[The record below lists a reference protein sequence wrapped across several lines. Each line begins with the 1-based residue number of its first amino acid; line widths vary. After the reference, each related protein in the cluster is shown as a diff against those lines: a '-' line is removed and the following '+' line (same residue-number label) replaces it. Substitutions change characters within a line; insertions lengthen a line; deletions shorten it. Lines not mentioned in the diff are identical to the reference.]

1 MSKENYNLTITNKR
15 IWDFYNNNKNISFEA
30 VNLIFLDLIEKINND
45 MSSTMSTAINNEI
58 LSCVKDIKG
67 NVGTITNTL
76 IVKFHDIN
84 KEYLDNMKLIIA
96 SSSSENIEK
105 LTGTLERN
113 TEVFI
118 NKINQEIPKT
128 HQDLNNKMKENLES
142 FQQIIINDIK
152 VQLNA
157 STNKEDAYKEYIS
170 GIDAKLQIIQQPLYT
185 FISAN
190 QEQTVS
196 TLSKLKES
204 NIVSQSIQ
212 NKVIEE
218 LGEFLNKYRT
228 NSNYKGKSSENMLEL
243 VLNKMFPTA
252 EVVNSSSSLKLSGDF
267 ILKREGKQ
275 QILIE
280 NKNYDLAVQKEGV
293 EKFLRDIRAQKC
305 NGIFMSQHSGIQYKP
320 NFFIEI
326 EDNCVLI
333 YLHNVEYSEEKIRA
347 AIDII
352 DKLSDKLNEINL
364 DDTDGI
370 IIEKDIMDKI
380 NTEFQVF
387 MAHKENMIFNLK
399 EMQKTFL
406 TQFEDLNM
414 PNLSI
419 FLNSKYASMQNQKW
433 TCDICNEAF
442 TKKASLA
449 SHKKK
454 HKTDKPLSSKNVDDI
469 TDIEL
474 CIPVETNIVLVNPVT
489 EVIPLFNEVSKKK
502 QNKKETKF

>member
-1 MSKENYNLTITNKR
+1 MSKEDYKLTISNKR
-15 IWDFYNNNKNISFEA
+15 VWDFYNNNKNISFEA

-45 MSSTMSTAINNEI
+45 MSSTMTNAINNEI

-84 KEYLDNMKLIIA
+84 KEYIDNIKLIIA

-113 TEVFI
+113 SEVFI
-118 NKINQEIPKT
+118 SKINQELPRTNKEL
-128 HQDLNNKMKENLES
+128 HDKMKENLES
-142 FQQIIINDIK
+142 FQQVIITDIK
-152 VQLNA
+152 GQLNT
-157 STNKEDAYKEYIS
+157 STNKEEAYKEYIS
-170 GIDAKLQIIQQPLYT
+170 GIDAKMHTLQQPLYA
-185 FISAN
+185 FITAN
-190 QEQTVS
+190 QEQMVS
-196 TLSKLKES
+196 SLSNLKES
-204 NIVSQSIQ
+204 SIVSQSNQ

-228 NSNYKGKSSENMLEL
+228 NSNYKGKSSENNLEL
-243 VLNKMFPTA
+243 VLNKIFPTA
-252 EVVNSSSSLKLSGDF
+252 EVINSSSSLKLSGDF

-326 EDNCVLI
+326 EDTCVLI
-333 YLHNVEYSEEKIRA
+333 YLHNVEYSEEKIKT

-352 DKLSDKLNEINL
+352 DKLSDKLSEISL
-364 DDTDGI
+364 DDSDGI
-370 IIEKDIMDKI
+370 VIEKDIMDKI

-387 MAHKENMIFNLK
+387 MSHKENMIFNLK

-406 TQFEDLNM
+406 SQFEDLNM

-419 FLNSKYASMQNQKW
+419 FLNSRYASIQNQKW
-433 TCDICNEAF
+433 TCDICNDSF

-454 HKTDKPLSSKNVDDI
+454 HKTDKTLTPKNME
-469 TDIEL
+469 DIEL
-474 CIPVETNIVLVNPVT
+474 CMPVENIIISTSSVT
-489 EVIPLFNEVSKKK
+489 EVVAPLNEGSKKK
-502 QNKKETKF
+502 HNKKATI

>member
-1 MSKENYNLTITNKR
+1 MSKAKEYNLTISNKR
-15 IWDFYNNNKNISFEA
+15 VWDFYNNNKNISFEA

-45 MSSTMSTAINNEI
+45 MSSTMTNAINNEI

-84 KEYLDNMKLIIA
+84 KEYIDNIKLIIA
-96 SSSSENIEK
+96 SSSAENIEK

-113 TEVFI
+113 SEVFI
-118 NKINQEIPKT
+118 SKINQELPKT
-128 HQDLNNKMKENLES
+128 NKELHDRMKENLES
-142 FQQIIINDIK
+142 FQQVIITDIK
-152 VQLNA
+152 GQLNT
-157 STNKEDAYKEYIS
+157 SSNKEEAYKEYIS
-170 GIDAKLQIIQQPLYT
+170 GIDAKMQTIQQPLYA
-185 FISAN
+185 FITAN
-190 QEQTVS
+190 QEQMVS
-196 TLSKLKES
+196 SLSNLKES
-204 NIVSQSIQ
+204 SIVSQSNQ
-212 NKVIEE
+212 SKVIEE

-228 NSNYKGKSSENMLEL
+228 NSNYKGKSSENNLEL
-243 VLNKMFPTA
+243 VLNKIYPTA
-252 EVVNSSSSLKLSGDF
+252 EVINSSSSLKLSGDF

-326 EDNCVLI
+326 EDTCVLI
-333 YLHNVEYSEEKIRA
+333 YLHNVEYSEEKIKT

-352 DKLSDKLNEINL
+352 DKLSDKLSEISL
-364 DDTDGI
+364 DDSDGI
-370 IIEKDIMDKI
+370 VIEKDIMDKI

-387 MAHKENMIFNLK
+387 MSHKENMIFNLK

-406 TQFEDLNM
+406 SQFEDLNM

-419 FLNSKYASMQNQKW
+419 FLNSRYASIQNQKW
-433 TCDICNEAF
+433 TCDICNDSF

-454 HKTDKPLSSKNVDDI
+454 HKTDKTLTPKNMEE
-469 TDIEL
+469 IEL
-474 CIPVETNIVLVNPVT
+474 CMPVENIIISTSSVT
-489 EVIPLFNEVSKKK
+489 EVVAPLNEGSKKK
-502 QNKKETKF
+502 HNKKATI

>member
-105 LTGTLERN
+105 LTGTLN

-267 ILKREGKQ
+267 ILKERKATNPNRKQ
-275 QILIE
+275 
-280 NKNYDLAVQKEGV
+280 
-293 EKFLRDIRAQKC
+293 
-305 NGIFMSQHSGIQYKP
+305 
-320 NFFIEI
+320 
-326 EDNCVLI
+326 
-333 YLHNVEYSEEKIRA
+333 
-347 AIDII
+347 
-352 DKLSDKLNEINL
+352 
-364 DDTDGI
+364 
-370 IIEKDIMDKI
+370 
-380 NTEFQVF
+380 
-387 MAHKENMIFNLK
+387 
-399 EMQKTFL
+399 
-406 TQFEDLNM
+406 
-414 PNLSI
+414 
-419 FLNSKYASMQNQKW
+419 
-433 TCDICNEAF
+433 
-442 TKKASLA
+442 
-449 SHKKK
+449 
-454 HKTDKPLSSKNVDDI
+454 
-469 TDIEL
+469 EL
-474 CIPVETNIVLVNPVT
+474 
-489 EVIPLFNEVSKKK
+489 
-502 QNKKETKF
+502 

>member
-1 MSKENYNLTITNKR
+1 MSKAEEYKLTITNKR
-15 IWDFYNNNKNISFEA
+15 VWDFYNNNKNISFEA

-45 MSSTMSTAINNEI
+45 MSSTMTNAINNEI

-84 KEYLDNMKLIIA
+84 KEYLDSMKLIIA

-118 NKINQEIPKT
+118 SKINQELPKT
-128 HQDLNNKMKENLES
+128 NKELHDRMKENLES
-142 FQQIIINDIK
+142 FQQVIITDIK
-152 VQLNA
+152 GQLNT
-157 STNKEDAYKEYIS
+157 SSNKEEAYKEYIS
-170 GIDAKLQIIQQPLYT
+170 GIDAKMHTMQQPLYA
-185 FISAN
+185 FITAN
-190 QEQTVS
+190 QEQMVS
-196 TLSKLKES
+196 SLSNLKES
-204 NIVSQSIQ
+204 SIVSQSNQ

-228 NSNYKGKSSENMLEL
+228 NSNYKGKSSENNLEL
-243 VLNKMFPTA
+243 VLNKIYPSA
-252 EVVNSSSSLKLSGDF
+252 EVINSSSSLKLSGDF

-333 YLHNVEYSEEKIRA
+333 YLHNVEYSEEKIKT

-352 DKLSDKLNEINL
+352 DKLSDKLSEISL
-364 DDTDGI
+364 DDSDGI
-370 IIEKDIMDKI
+370 VIEKDVMDKI

-387 MAHKENMIFNLK
+387 MSHKENMIFNLK

-406 TQFEDLNM
+406 SQFEDLNM

-419 FLNSKYASMQNQKW
+419 FLNSRYASIQNQKW
-433 TCDICNEAF
+433 TCDICNESF

-454 HKTDKPLSSKNVDDI
+454 HKTDKTLTPKNMEE
-469 TDIEL
+469 IEL
-474 CIPVETNIVLVNPVT
+474 CMPVENVIISTRSVT
-489 EVIPLFNEVSKKK
+489 EVVAPLNEGSKKK
-502 QNKKETKF
+502 HNKKATI

>member
-1 MSKENYNLTITNKR
+1 MSKGEYKTTLENKR
-15 IWDFYNNNKNISFEA
+15 IWDFYNNNKHISFEA

-45 MSSTMSTAINNEI
+45 MSSTMTSAINNEI

-67 NVGTITNTL
+67 SVGSMTNTL
-76 IVKFHDIN
+76 LLKFHDIN
-84 KEYLDNMKLIIA
+84 REYLDSIKLIIS
-96 SSSSENIEK
+96 SSSSENTEK
-105 LTGTLERN
+105 LIGTLERN
-113 TEVFI
+113 TELFI

-128 HQDLNNKMKENLES
+128 HQDLNNRMKENLES
-142 FQQIIINDIK
+142 FQETVINDIK
-152 VQLNA
+152 GQLSA
-157 STNKEDAYKEYIS
+157 TTNKEDAYKEYIS
-170 GIDAKLQIIQQPLYT
+170 GIDVKLQAMQQPLYT

-190 QEQTVS
+190 QEQMVS
-196 TLSKLKES
+196 TLSNLKES
-204 NIVSQSIQ
+204 SIVSQSTQ

-243 VLNKMFPTA
+243 LLNKLFPTA
-252 EVVNSSSSLKLSGDF
+252 EVVNSSSSMKLAGDF

-280 NKNYDLAVQKEGV
+280 NKNYDLAIQKEGV

-333 YLHNVEYSEEKIRA
+333 YLHNVEYSEDKITA

-352 DKLSDKLNEINL
+352 DKLSDKLNELNL
-364 DDTDGI
+364 DDTDGVS
-370 IIEKDIMDKI
+370 IEKDVIDKI
-380 NTEFQVF
+380 NAEFQVF
-387 MAHKENMIFNLK
+387 MSHKENMIFNLK
-399 EMQKTFL
+399 ESQKAFL
-406 TQFEDLNM
+406 SQFENLNM

-419 FLNSKYASMQNQKW
+419 FLNSRYASIQNQKW
-433 TCDICNEAF
+433 SCDVCNESF

-454 HKTDKPLSSKNVDDI
+454 HKVVLQKNIEDL
-469 TDIEL
+469 EL
-474 CIPVETNIVLVNPVT
+474 CLDT
-489 EVIPLFNEVSKKK
+489 K
-502 QNKKETKF
+502 QQA

>member
-1 MSKENYNLTITNKR
+1 
-15 IWDFYNNNKNISFEA
+15 
-30 VNLIFLDLIEKINND
+30 
-45 MSSTMSTAINNEI
+45 
-58 LSCVKDIKG
+58 
-67 NVGTITNTL
+67 
-76 IVKFHDIN
+76 
-84 KEYLDNMKLIIA
+84 MKLIIA

-118 NKINQEIPKT
+118 SKINQELPRT
-128 HQDLNNKMKENLES
+128 NKELHDRMKENLES
-142 FQQIIINDIK
+142 FQQVIITDIK
-152 VQLNA
+152 GQLNT
-157 STNKEDAYKEYIS
+157 SSNKEEAYKEYIS
-170 GIDAKLQIIQQPLYT
+170 GIDAKMHTMQQPLYA
-185 FISAN
+185 FITAN
-190 QEQTVS
+190 QEQMVS
-196 TLSKLKES
+196 SLSNLKES
-204 NIVSQSIQ
+204 SIVSQSNQ

-228 NSNYKGKSSENMLEL
+228 NSNYKGKSSENNLEL
-243 VLNKMFPTA
+243 VLNKIYPTA
-252 EVVNSSSSLKLSGDF
+252 EVINSSSSLKLSGDF

-333 YLHNVEYSEEKIRA
+333 YLHNVEYSEEKIKT

-352 DKLSDKLNEINL
+352 DKLSDKLSEISL
-364 DDTDGI
+364 DDSDGI
-370 IIEKDIMDKI
+370 VIEKDVMDKI

-387 MAHKENMIFNLK
+387 MSHKENMIFNLK

-406 TQFEDLNM
+406 SQFEDLNM

-419 FLNSKYASMQNQKW
+419 FLNSRYASIQNQKW
-433 TCDICNEAF
+433 TCDICNDSF

-454 HKTDKPLSSKNVDDI
+454 HKTDKTLTPKNMEE
-469 TDIEL
+469 IEL
-474 CIPVETNIVLVNPVT
+474 CMPVENVIISTRSVT
-489 EVIPLFNEVSKKK
+489 EVVAPLNEGSKKK
-502 QNKKETKF
+502 HNKKATI

>member
-1 MSKENYNLTITNKR
+1 MSKAEEYNLTISNKR
-15 IWDFYNNNKNISFEA
+15 VWDFYNNNKNISFEA

-45 MSSTMSTAINNEI
+45 MSSTMTNAINNEI

-84 KEYLDNMKLIIA
+84 KEYIDNIKLIIA
-96 SSSSENIEK
+96 SSSAENIEK

-113 TEVFI
+113 SEVFI
-118 NKINQEIPKT
+118 SKINQELPKT
-128 HQDLNNKMKENLES
+128 NKELHDRMKENLES
-142 FQQIIINDIK
+142 FQQVIITDIK
-152 VQLNA
+152 GQLNT
-157 STNKEDAYKEYIS
+157 SSNKEEAYKEYIS
-170 GIDAKLQIIQQPLYT
+170 GIDAKMQTIQQPLYA
-185 FISAN
+185 FITAN
-190 QEQTVS
+190 QEQMVS
-196 TLSKLKES
+196 SLSNLKES
-204 NIVSQSIQ
+204 SIVSQSNQ
-212 NKVIEE
+212 SKVIEE

-228 NSNYKGKSSENMLEL
+228 NSNYKGKSSENNLEL
-243 VLNKMFPTA
+243 VLNKIYPTA
-252 EVVNSSSSLKLSGDF
+252 EVINSSSSLKLSGDF

-326 EDNCVLI
+326 EDTCVLI
-333 YLHNVEYSEEKIRA
+333 YLHNVEYSEEKIKT

-352 DKLSDKLNEINL
+352 DKLSDKLSEISL
-364 DDTDGI
+364 DDSDGI
-370 IIEKDIMDKI
+370 VIEKDIMDKI

-387 MAHKENMIFNLK
+387 MSHKENMIFNLK

-406 TQFEDLNM
+406 SQFEDLNM

-419 FLNSKYASMQNQKW
+419 FLDSRYASIQNQKW
-433 TCDICNEAF
+433 TCDICNDSF

-454 HKTDKPLSSKNVDDI
+454 HKTDKTLTPKNMEE
-469 TDIEL
+469 IEL
-474 CIPVETNIVLVNPVT
+474 CMPVENIIISTSSVT
-489 EVIPLFNEVSKKK
+489 EVVAPLNEGSKKK
-502 QNKKETKF
+502 HNKKATI

>member
-1 MSKENYNLTITNKR
+1 MSKEDYKLTITNKR
-15 IWDFYNNNKNISFEA
+15 IWDFYNNNKNINIEA

-45 MSSTMSTAINNEI
+45 MSSTMSSAINNEI
-58 LSCVKDIKG
+58 LSYVKEING

-84 KEYLDNMKLIIA
+84 KEYIDNMKLIIA
-96 SSSSENIEK
+96 ASSSESIEK
-105 LTGTLERN
+105 LTCTLERN
-113 TEVFI
+113 TESFI
-118 NKINQEIPKT
+118 SKINQEIPKT

-152 VQLNA
+152 GQLNTT
-157 STNKEDAYKEYIS
+157 TNKEDAYKEYIS
-170 GIDAKLQIIQQPLYT
+170 GIDDKMKTMQQPLYE
-185 FISAN
+185 FITAN
-190 QEQTVS
+190 QEQMVS
-196 TLSKLKES
+196 SLSNLKES
-204 NIVSQSIQ
+204 SIIAQSGQ

-243 VLNKMFPTA
+243 TLNKMYPTG
-252 EVVNSSSSLKLSGDF
+252 EVVNSSSSLKLAGDF

-280 NKNYDLAVQKEGV
+280 NKNYDLAIQKEGV

-333 YLHNVEYSEEKIRA
+333 YLHNVEYSEEKIRT
-347 AIDII
+347 AIDIV
-352 DKLSDKLNEINL
+352 DKLSEKLNELNIN
-364 DDTDGI
+364 DTDGI
-370 IIEKDIMDKI
+370 TIEKDILDKI

-387 MAHKENMIFNLK
+387 IAHKETMVFNLK

-406 TQFEDLNM
+406 SQFEDLNM

-419 FLNSKYASMQNQKW
+419 YLNSRYASMQNQKW
-433 TCDICNEAF
+433 CCTICNESF
-442 TKKASLA
+442 SKKTLLVT
-449 SHKKK
+449 HKKK
-454 HKTDKPLSSKNVDDI
+454 HIPSKLAQSTPMESVDLDLRQLKTKVRQSKSKQDQI
-469 TDIEL
+469 K
-474 CIPVETNIVLVNPVT
+474 IP
-489 EVIPLFNEVSKKK
+489 
-502 QNKKETKF
+502 

>member
-1 MSKENYNLTITNKR
+1 MSKEEYVVSVNNKR
-15 IWDFYNNNKNISFEA
+15 LWNFYNTNKNISFEA
-30 VNLIFLDLIEKINND
+30 VNLIFMDLIEKINND
-45 MSSTMSTAINNEI
+45 MSSTMTNAINNEI

-76 IVKFHDIN
+76 IVKFHEIN
-84 KEYLDNMKLIIA
+84 KEYIDNMKLIIF
-96 SSSSENIEK
+96 SSSSDNIEK
-105 LTGTLERN
+105 LTGTLEKN
-113 TEVFI
+113 TEAFI
-118 NKINQEIPKT
+118 NKINQEFPKT
-128 HQDLNNKMKENLES
+128 QQIMNEKMKDNLES
-142 FQQIIINDIK
+142 FQQIIISDIK
-152 VQLNA
+152 GQLNT
-157 STNKEDAYKEYIS
+157 STNKEDAYKEYIA
-170 GIDAKLQIIQQPLYT
+170 GIDLKLQTLQQPLYA

-190 QEQTVS
+190 QEQMVS
-196 TLSKLKES
+196 SLSNLKES
-204 NIVSQSIQ
+204 SIVSQSNQ

-228 NSNYKGKSSENMLEL
+228 NSNYKGKSSENNLEL
-243 VLNKMFPTA
+243 VLNKLYPTA
-252 EVVNSSSSLKLSGDF
+252 EVVNSSSSLKLAGDF

-326 EDNCVLI
+326 EDGCVLI
-333 YLHNVEYSEEKIRA
+333 YLHNVEYSEEKITT

-370 IIEKDIMDKI
+370 VIEKDVMDKI
-380 NTEFQVF
+380 NAEFQVF
-387 MAHKENMIFNLK
+387 MAHKQNMIFNLK

-406 TQFEDLNM
+406 SQFEDLNM

-419 FLNSKYASMQNQKW
+419 FLNSRYASIQNQKW
-433 TCDICNEAF
+433 SCDICNESF

-454 HKTDKPLSSKNVDDI
+454 HKTSTPINMEEN
-469 TDIEL
+469 EL
-474 CIPVETNIVLVNPVT
+474 CVPITPSFVT
-489 EVIPLFNEVSKKK
+489 EVVTVNEPTKKLK
-502 QNKKETKF
+502 SRTNHK